1 MHRVSIRAIG
11 SLFASTLLAAGLV
24 GVVAGPA
31 SAASPPFALPAATLN
46 VHCWPS
52 GFSTINA
59 AVGAARAGDTIRVCA
74 GTYHEDVVVPPSKSL
89 TIDGV
94 GNPLIDATGL
104 NNGVQILASNS
115 VIEGFTIESAI
126 GEGILVQGTPGAP
139 VTGVTVEGN
148 TVEHN
153 DLGNPTGGPISSSSY
168 PECNAQGLVP
178 GDCGE
183 GIHLMVAHDSSV
195 VANQVANNSGGILLS
210 DEFGPTSGNLIAFNS
225 VYGNT
230 LDCGITVVGHNSG
243 AFQNGQAQPSVGGVF
258 NNSIV
263 SNVISGNG
271 LAGQG
276 AGVIL
281 ATGPPGGAV
290 YNNMVRA
297 NRISDNGLGGVT
309 VHSHAPGQDLNGNVI
324 QDNLIGTNNL
334 DGDFDFS
341 PFVDPFTT
349 GVTVASVAPLT
360 ITIQNNVISNNT
372 YGIWMLRTV
381 SAMGLGSNLFQQ
393 VTNPVVIAS

>member
-1 MHRVSIRAIG
+1 
-11 SLFASTLLAAGLV
+11 
-24 GVVAGPA
+24 
-31 SAASPPFALPAATLN
+31 
-46 VHCWPS
+46 
-52 GFSTINA
+52 
-59 AVGAARAGDTIRVCA
+59 
-74 GTYHEDVVVPPSKSL
+74 
-89 TIDGV
+89 
-94 GNPLIDATGL
+94 
-104 NNGVQILASNS
+104 
-115 VIEGFTIESAI
+115 
-126 GEGILVQGTPGAP
+126 
-139 VTGVTVEGN
+139 
-148 TVEHN
+148 N
-153 DLGNPTGGPISSSSY
+153 DLGNPTGGPIGSSSY

-210 DEFGPTSGNLIAFNS
+210 DEFGPTSGNLIAFNN
-225 VYGNT
+225 VYGNK

-324 QDNLIGTNNL
+324 QDN
-334 DGDFDFS
+334 
-341 PFVDPFTT
+341 
-349 GVTVASVAPLT
+349 
-360 ITIQNNVISNNT
+360 
-372 YGIWMLRTV
+372 
-381 SAMGLGSNLFQQ
+381 
-393 VTNPVVIAS
+393 